1 LELPKSKFIVTPAGY
16 EKLRKELEELESR
29 RVQVSR
35 NIKTAKG
42 YGDLK
47 ENFEYHEAK
56 REQGFVEGR
65 IMELKIILPGAHVV
79 QPEDIPTDYIGFGSL
94 VRLKDLEYDDELD
107 YAVVG
112 SLEAD
117 PDQDRIS
124 YESPL
129 GQALLRKKVGDE
141 VEVRVPAGITRYEI
155 VAIDKYLPP
164 VGKTADE

>member
-1 LELPKSKFIVTPAGY
+1 LELPKAKFILTPAGY
-16 EKLRKELEELESR
+16 EKLRKELEELESH

-42 YGDLK
+42 YGDLS

-65 IMELKIILPGAHVV
+65 ILELKMILPTAHVV
-79 QPEDIPTDYIGFGSL
+79 QPEQIPTDRVGFGSL

-112 SLEAD
+112 PLEAD

-129 GQALLRKKVGDE
+129 GQALLGQKVGEE
-141 VEVRVPAGITRYEI
+141 VEVKVPAGVTRYEV
-155 VAIDKYLPP
+155 VAISKYLPASD
-164 VGKTADE
+164 K

>member
-1 LELPKSKFIVTPAGY
+1 MEAELDTLQGRRAQVAG
-16 EKLRKELEELESR
+16 
-29 RVQVSR
+29 
-35 NIKTAKG
+35 NIRTARG
-42 YGDLK
+42 YGDLS

-65 IMELKIILPGAHVV
+65 ILELKIILPGAHVV
-79 QPEDIPTDYIGFGSL
+79 QPDQIPTDRVGFGSL
-94 VRLKDLEYDDELD
+94 VHLKDLEYDDEFD

-129 GQALLRKKVGDE
+129 GQTLMG
-141 VEVRVPAGITRYEI
+141 
-155 VAIDKYLPP
+155 
-164 VGKTADE
+164 

>member
-1 LELPKSKFIVTPAGY
+1 LELPKAKFILTTAGY
-16 EKLRKELEELESR
+16 QKLKEELAELEIQ

-42 YGDLK
+42 YGDLS

-65 IMELKIILPGAHVV
+65 IMELKIILPAAHVV
-79 QPEDIPTDYIGFGSL
+79 QPEDIPTDRIGFGSL
-94 VRLKDLEYDDELD
+94 VTLKDLEYDDELD

-112 SLEAD
+112 PLEAD
-117 PDQDRIS
+117 PDQERIS

-129 GQALLRKKVGDE
+129 GQALLGKTVGDE
-141 VEVRVPAGITRYEI
+141 VQVKVPAGVTSYEV
-155 VAIDKYLPP
+155 VAIVKYLPS
-164 VGKTADE
+164 

>member
-42 YGDLK
+42 YGDLS

-65 IMELKIILPGAHVV
+65 IMELKINLPGAHVV
-79 QPEDIPTDYIGFGSL
+79 QPEDIPTDHVGFGSL
-94 VRLKDLEYDDELD
+94 VRLKDLDYDDEFD

-129 GQALLRKKVGDE
+129 GQALLGKKVGDE
-141 VEVRVPAGITRYEI
+141 VEVRVPAGVTRYEV
-155 VAIDKYLPP
+155 VAIQKYLPSAEN
-164 VGKTADE
+164 TAAE

>member
-1 LELPKSKFIVTPAGY
+1 MELPKAKFILTPTGY
-16 EKLRKELEELESR
+16 AKLRKELEELEGR
-29 RVQVSR
+29 RVEVSN

-42 YGDLK
+42 YGDLS

-65 IMELKIILPGAHVV
+65 ILELKMILPTAHVV
-79 QPEDIPTDYIGFGSL
+79 QPEDIPTDRVGFGSL
-94 VRLKDLEYDDELD
+94 VRLRDLEYDDEFD

-112 SLEAD
+112 PIEAD

-129 GQALLRKKVGDE
+129 GQALMGRSVGDT
-141 VEVRVPAGITRYEI
+141 VEVKVPAGETRYEI
-155 VAIDKYLPP
+155 VAIDKYLP
-164 VGKTADE
+164 G

>member
-1 LELPKSKFIVTPAGY
+1 MGAIRCAIDRSCRTREVPQGGAAEVQVHRHARGYARLE
-16 EKLRKELEELESR
+16 KELEELESR

-42 YGDLK
+42 YGDLS

-79 QPEDIPTDYIGFGSL
+79 HPGDVPDDQVWFGFQ
-94 VRLKDLEYDDELD
+94 VRVKDLDYEDEEE

-117 PDQDRIS
+117 IDQGRIW
-124 YESPL
+124 
-129 GQALLRKKVGDE
+129 V
-141 VEVRVPAGITRYEI
+141 
-155 VAIDKYLPP
+155 
-164 VGKTADE
+164 

>member
-1 LELPKSKFIVTPAGY
+1 MELPKSKFIVTPSGY
-16 EKLRKELEELESR
+16 ARLEKELEELESR

-42 YGDLK
+42 YGDLS

-79 QPEDIPTDYIGFGSL
+79 QPDDVPTDEVWFGSQ
-94 VRLKDLEYDDELD
+94 VRLKDLDYEDEEQ

-117 PDQDRIS
+117 IDQGRIS

-129 GQALLRKKVGDE
+129 GQALMGKKVGDE
-141 VEVRVPAGITRYEI
+141 VEVRVPAGVTRYEV
-155 VAIDKYLPP
+155 VAIEKYLPSS
-164 VGKTADE
+164 

>member
-1 LELPKSKFIVTPAGY
+1 LDLPKARFILTPAGY
-16 EKLRKELEELESR
+16 AKLRKELEELESQ
-29 RVQVSR
+29 RVQVAPNS
-35 NIKTAKG
+35 KTAKG
-42 YGDLK
+42 YGDLS

-65 IMELKIILPGAHVV
+65 ILELKIILPGAHVV
-79 QPEDIPTDYIGFGSL
+79 QPDQIPTDRVGFGSL
-94 VRLKDLEYDDELD
+94 VHLKDLEYDDEFD

-129 GQALLRKKVGDE
+129 GQALMGKTEGDVAE
-141 VEVRVPAGITRYEI
+141 ISVPAGVSRYEI
-155 VAIDKYLPP
+155 VAIDKYLPE
-164 VGKTADE
+164 KSE